1 MLHFA
6 NLIIPALIVLP
17 SLTFLVWPPRN
28 APPPED
34 KREQWLL
41 QAAEQVGRV
50 VLHAIPLLVSSVIFA
65 AAHIAVSLHTYDR
78 MLRREPPE

>member
-17 SLTFLVWPPRN
+17 SLTSLVWPPRN

-41 QAAEQVGRV
+41 QAAEQVGGWFCMPSRFW
-50 VLHAIPLLVSSVIFA
+50 S
-65 AAHIAVSLHTYDR
+65 AV
-78 MLRREPPE
+78 